1 MKPAM
6 KTVGALLLRSA
17 LVLGGLAL
25 LAAASLYLAGH
36 LYFLLNKAIPS
47 HITLSTWWQ
56 YWQAYGGLPAQ
67 RPRLIAALVLPPLA
81 ALLLLPLLLRASP
94 RSLYGD
100 ARWAS
105 TQDIHDAGLL

>member
-6 KTVGALLLRSA
+6 KTVGVLLLRTA
-17 LVLGGLAL
+17 LILAGLAL

-36 LYFLLNKAIPS
+36 LVFLLNKALP
-47 HITLSTWWQ
+47 HHVTLFTWWQ
-56 YWQAYGGLPAQ
+56 YWQAYGDMPAQ
-67 RPRLIAALVLPPLA
+67 RPRLIAALALPPLTA
-81 ALLLLPLLLRASP
+81 VLLLPLLLRARP